1 MTTVKDLK
9 ELDKIRDEVPEAEIS
24 DPFVAAFIT
33 EFKLDELEQEITADA
48 DEREYLLDQAFNRM
62 TWLEKTRTKVLKEIS
77 QHPDLLLLQAK
88 SKALHERLYT
98 TKKGEYGKISQIPP
112 KGVLSTK
119 YNRYNDAIEL
129 LKEALYNK
137 NVVPIDNMIENA
149 KAELDM
155 AKALVAAE
163 DREWKAGR
171 KEQS

>member
-48 DEREYLLDQAFNRM
+48 DEREYLLDKVLNRVKS
-62 TWLEKTRTKVLKEIS
+62 LEKKKTRILKEIS
-77 QHPDLLLLQAK
+77 QHPDVLTLESK

-119 YNRYNDAIEL
+119 YNRYNDAVEL

-155 AKALVAAE
+155 AKALDAAE

-171 KEQS
+171 QEKP